1 MDMSDLQMKD
11 RMADGRIVL
20 CGSNAYEK
28 KYYFNPLF
36 DSVPESVK
44 EELHIICV
52 LFTEEAGGVFLI
64 VFEPDGSIS
73 METEAAEEDISGI
86 VINPGGLTHTSVA
99 LLDALRGAE
108 IPAVEVHLSNIFTRE
123 SYRHESVTA
132 PGCIGVIAGFREVG
146 YRMALAGLVSYLNV
160 EKDREN

>member
-73 METEAAEEDISGI
+73 METEAAEEDILYDDI
-86 VINPGGLTHTSVA
+86 T
-99 LLDALRGAE
+99 
-108 IPAVEVHLSNIFTRE
+108 
-123 SYRHESVTA
+123 
-132 PGCIGVIAGFREVG
+132 
-146 YRMALAGLVSYLNV
+146 AGLLVSEIRRHRQTLFEELQLFYRVFVLK
-160 EKDREN
+160 EDITLEDEA

>member
-1 MDMSDLQMKD
+1 MAMSDLQMKD

-73 METEAAEEDISGI
+73 METEAAEEDILYDDI
-86 VINPGGLTHTSVA
+86 TAGLLVSEIRR
-99 LLDALRGAE
+99 LRPTLFE
-108 IPAVEVHLSNIFTRE
+108 ELQL
-123 SYRHESVTA
+123 SYRVSVLKADITL
-132 PGCIGVIAGFREVG
+132 ED
-146 YRMALAGLVSYLNV
+146 
-160 EKDREN
+160 ET

>member
-1 MDMSDLQMKD
+1 MAMSDLQMKD

-73 METEAAEEDISGI
+73 METEAAEEDILYDDI
-86 VINPGGLTHTSVA
+86 T
-99 LLDALRGAE
+99 
-108 IPAVEVHLSNIFTRE
+108 
-123 SYRHESVTA
+123 
-132 PGCIGVIAGFREVG
+132 
-146 YRMALAGLVSYLNV
+146 AGLLVSEIRRHRQTLFEELQLFYRVFVLKEDITV
-160 EKDREN
+160 EDET

>member
-1 MDMSDLQMKD
+1 MAMFDLQMKD

-73 METEAAEEDISGI
+73 METEAAEEDILYDDI
-86 VINPGGLTHTSVA
+86 T
-99 LLDALRGAE
+99 
-108 IPAVEVHLSNIFTRE
+108 
-123 SYRHESVTA
+123 
-132 PGCIGVIAGFREVG
+132 
-146 YRMALAGLVSYLNV
+146 AGLLVSEIRRHRQTLFEELQLFYRVFVLK
-160 EKDREN
+160 EDITLEDET

>member
-1 MDMSDLQMKD
+1 MAMSDLQMKD

-73 METEAAEEDISGI
+73 KETEAAEEDILYDDI
-86 VINPGGLTHTSVA
+86 T
-99 LLDALRGAE
+99 
-108 IPAVEVHLSNIFTRE
+108 
-123 SYRHESVTA
+123 
-132 PGCIGVIAGFREVG
+132 
-146 YRMALAGLVSYLNV
+146 AGLLVSEIRRHRQTLFEELQLFYRVFVLK
-160 EKDREN
+160 EDITLEDET

>member
-1 MDMSDLQMKD
+1 MAMSDLQMKD

-73 METEAAEEDISGI
+73 METEAAEEDILYDDI
-86 VINPGGLTHTSVA
+86 T
-99 LLDALRGAE
+99 
-108 IPAVEVHLSNIFTRE
+108 
-123 SYRHESVTA
+123 
-132 PGCIGVIAGFREVG
+132 
-146 YRMALAGLVSYLNV
+146 AGLLVSEIRRHRQTLFEELQLFYRVFVLKEDV
-160 EKDREN
+160 TLEDET

>member
-1 MDMSDLQMKD
+1 MAMSDLQMKD

-36 DSVPESVK
+36 DSVPEAVK

-52 LFTEEAGGVFLI
+52 VFTEEAGGGFLI

-73 METEAAEEDISGI
+73 METEAAEEDILYDDI
-86 VINPGGLTHTSVA
+86 T
-99 LLDALRGAE
+99 
-108 IPAVEVHLSNIFTRE
+108 
-123 SYRHESVTA
+123 
-132 PGCIGVIAGFREVG
+132 
-146 YRMALAGLVSYLNV
+146 AGLLVSEIRRHRQTLFEELQLFYRVFVLK
-160 EKDREN
+160 EDITLEDET

>member
-73 METEAAEEDISGI
+73 METEAAEEDILYDDI
-86 VINPGGLTHTSVA
+86 T
-99 LLDALRGAE
+99 
-108 IPAVEVHLSNIFTRE
+108 
-123 SYRHESVTA
+123 
-132 PGCIGVIAGFREVG
+132 
-146 YRMALAGLVSYLNV
+146 AGLLVSEIRRHRQTLFEELQLFYRVFVLK
-160 EKDREN
+160 EDITLEDET

>member
-1 MDMSDLQMKD
+1 MAMSDLQMKD

-73 METEAAEEDISGI
+73 METEAAEEDILYDDI
-86 VINPGGLTHTSVA
+86 T
-99 LLDALRGAE
+99 
-108 IPAVEVHLSNIFTRE
+108 
-123 SYRHESVTA
+123 
-132 PGCIGVIAGFREVG
+132 
-146 YRMALAGLVSYLNV
+146 AGLLVCEVRRHSQTLFEELQLFYRVFVLK
-160 EKDREN
+160 EDITLEDET

>member
-1 MDMSDLQMKD
+1 MSDLQMKD

-73 METEAAEEDISGI
+73 METEAAEEDILYDDI
-86 VINPGGLTHTSVA
+86 T
-99 LLDALRGAE
+99 
-108 IPAVEVHLSNIFTRE
+108 
-123 SYRHESVTA
+123 
-132 PGCIGVIAGFREVG
+132 
-146 YRMALAGLVSYLNV
+146 AGLLVSEIRRHRQTLFEELQLFYRVFVLKEDV
-160 EKDREN
+160 TLEDET

>member
-1 MDMSDLQMKD
+1 MAMSDLQMKD

-28 KYYFNPLF
+28 RYYFNPLF

-73 METEAAEEDISGI
+73 METEAAEEDILYDDI
-86 VINPGGLTHTSVA
+86 T
-99 LLDALRGAE
+99 
-108 IPAVEVHLSNIFTRE
+108 
-123 SYRHESVTA
+123 
-132 PGCIGVIAGFREVG
+132 
-146 YRMALAGLVSYLNV
+146 AGLLVSEIRRHRQTLFEELQLFYRVFVLK
-160 EKDREN
+160 EDICCQDFP

>member
-1 MDMSDLQMKD
+1 MSDLQMKD
-11 RMADGRIVL
+11 RMVDGRIVL

-73 METEAAEEDISGI
+73 METEAAEEDILYDDI
-86 VINPGGLTHTSVA
+86 T
-99 LLDALRGAE
+99 
-108 IPAVEVHLSNIFTRE
+108 
-123 SYRHESVTA
+123 
-132 PGCIGVIAGFREVG
+132 
-146 YRMALAGLVSYLNV
+146 AGLLVSEIRRHRQTLFEELRLFYRVFVLK
-160 EKDREN
+160 EDITLEDET

>member
-52 LFTEEAGGVFLI
+52 LFTEEEGGVFLI

-73 METEAAEEDISGI
+73 METEAAEEDILYDDI
-86 VINPGGLTHTSVA
+86 T
-99 LLDALRGAE
+99 
-108 IPAVEVHLSNIFTRE
+108 
-123 SYRHESVTA
+123 
-132 PGCIGVIAGFREVG
+132 
-146 YRMALAGLVSYLNV
+146 AGLLVSEIRRHRQTLFEELQLFYRVFVLK
-160 EKDREN
+160 EDITLEDET

>member
-1 MDMSDLQMKD
+1 MVMSDLQMKD
-11 RMADGRIVL
+11 RMADGRLVL

-36 DSVPESVK
+36 NSVPESVK

-73 METEAAEEDISGI
+73 METEAAEEDILYDDI
-86 VINPGGLTHTSVA
+86 T
-99 LLDALRGAE
+99 
-108 IPAVEVHLSNIFTRE
+108 
-123 SYRHESVTA
+123 
-132 PGCIGVIAGFREVG
+132 
-146 YRMALAGLVSYLNV
+146 AGLLVSEIRRHRQTLFEELQLFYRVFVLK
-160 EKDREN
+160 EDITLEDET

>member
-1 MDMSDLQMKD
+1 MNILILNGPNLQALGRREVGIYGSKSWDDIALELSSYAATLGVDLVYSQSNYEGALID
-11 RMADGRIVL
+11 RIWQ
-20 CGSNAYEK
+20 
-28 KYYFNPLF
+28 
-36 DSVPESVK
+36 
-44 EELHIICV
+44 
-52 LFTEEAGGVFLI
+52 
-64 VFEPDGSIS
+64 
-73 METEAAEEDISGI
+73 AAEEDISGI

-108 IPAVEVHLSNIFTRE
+108 IPAVEVHLSNIFNRE

>member
-1 MDMSDLQMKD
+1 MAMSDLQMKD

-52 LFTEEAGGVFLI
+52 LLTEEAGGVFLI

-73 METEAAEEDISGI
+73 METEAAEEDILYDDI
-86 VINPGGLTHTSVA
+86 T
-99 LLDALRGAE
+99 
-108 IPAVEVHLSNIFTRE
+108 
-123 SYRHESVTA
+123 
-132 PGCIGVIAGFREVG
+132 
-146 YRMALAGLVSYLNV
+146 AGLLVSEIRRHRQTLFEELQLFYRVFVLK
-160 EKDREN
+160 EDITLEDET

>member
-1 MDMSDLQMKD
+1 MVMSDLQMKD

-28 KYYFNPLF
+28 NYYFNPLF

-73 METEAAEEDISGI
+73 METEAAEEDILYDDI
-86 VINPGGLTHTSVA
+86 T
-99 LLDALRGAE
+99 
-108 IPAVEVHLSNIFTRE
+108 
-123 SYRHESVTA
+123 
-132 PGCIGVIAGFREVG
+132 
-146 YRMALAGLVSYLNV
+146 AGLLVSEIRRHRQTLFEELQLFYRVFVLK
-160 EKDREN
+160 EDITLEDET

>member
-1 MDMSDLQMKD
+1 MAMSDLQMKD

-44 EELHIICV
+44 EELHISCV
-52 LFTEEAGGVFLI
+52 LFKEEAGGVFLI

-73 METEAAEEDISGI
+73 METEAAEEDILYDDI
-86 VINPGGLTHTSVA
+86 T
-99 LLDALRGAE
+99 
-108 IPAVEVHLSNIFTRE
+108 
-123 SYRHESVTA
+123 
-132 PGCIGVIAGFREVG
+132 
-146 YRMALAGLVSYLNV
+146 AGLLVSEIRRHRQTLFEELQLFYRVFVLK
-160 EKDREN
+160 EDITLEDET

>member
-1 MDMSDLQMKD
+1 MSDLQMKD

-73 METEAAEEDISGI
+73 METEAAEADILYDDITAGLLVSEIRRHRQTLFEELQLFYRVFVLKEDIT
-86 VINPGGLTHTSVA
+86 LEDET
-99 LLDALRGAE
+99 
-108 IPAVEVHLSNIFTRE
+108 
-123 SYRHESVTA
+123 
-132 PGCIGVIAGFREVG
+132 
-146 YRMALAGLVSYLNV
+146 
-160 EKDREN
+160 

>member
-1 MDMSDLQMKD
+1 MAMSDLQMKD
-11 RMADGRIVL
+11 RMADVRIVL

-73 METEAAEEDISGI
+73 METEAAEEDILYDDI
-86 VINPGGLTHTSVA
+86 T
-99 LLDALRGAE
+99 
-108 IPAVEVHLSNIFTRE
+108 
-123 SYRHESVTA
+123 
-132 PGCIGVIAGFREVG
+132 
-146 YRMALAGLVSYLNV
+146 AGLLVSEIRRHRQTLFEELQLFYRVFVLK
-160 EKDREN
+160 EDITLEDET

>member
-1 MDMSDLQMKD
+1 MAMSDLQMKE

-73 METEAAEEDISGI
+73 METEAAEEDILYDDI
-86 VINPGGLTHTSVA
+86 T
-99 LLDALRGAE
+99 
-108 IPAVEVHLSNIFTRE
+108 
-123 SYRHESVTA
+123 
-132 PGCIGVIAGFREVG
+132 
-146 YRMALAGLVSYLNV
+146 AGLLVSEIRRHRQTLFEELQLFYRVFVLK
-160 EKDREN
+160 EDITLEDET

>member
-1 MDMSDLQMKD
+1 MSDLQIKD

-73 METEAAEEDISGI
+73 METEAAEEDILYDDI
-86 VINPGGLTHTSVA
+86 T
-99 LLDALRGAE
+99 
-108 IPAVEVHLSNIFTRE
+108 
-123 SYRHESVTA
+123 
-132 PGCIGVIAGFREVG
+132 
-146 YRMALAGLVSYLNV
+146 AGLLVSEIRRHRQTLFEELQLFYRVFVLK
-160 EKDREN
+160 EDITLEDET

>member
-1 MDMSDLQMKD
+1 MAMSDLQMKD

-44 EELHIICV
+44 EELHVICV

-73 METEAAEEDISGI
+73 METEAAEEDI
-86 VINPGGLTHTSVA
+86 LY
-99 LLDALRGAE
+99 DE
-108 IPAVEVHLSNIFTRE
+108 IT
-123 SYRHESVTA
+123 
-132 PGCIGVIAGFREVG
+132 
-146 YRMALAGLVSYLNV
+146 AGLLVSEIRRHRQTLFEELQLFYRVFVLKEDV
-160 EKDREN
+160 TLEDET

>member
-1 MDMSDLQMKD
+1 MAMSDLQMKD

-44 EELHIICV
+44 EELHFICV

-73 METEAAEEDISGI
+73 METEAAEEDILYDDI
-86 VINPGGLTHTSVA
+86 T
-99 LLDALRGAE
+99 
-108 IPAVEVHLSNIFTRE
+108 
-123 SYRHESVTA
+123 
-132 PGCIGVIAGFREVG
+132 
-146 YRMALAGLVSYLNV
+146 AGLLVSEIRRHRQTLFEELQLFYRVFVLK
-160 EKDREN
+160 EDITLEDET

>member
-1 MDMSDLQMKD
+1 MAMSDLQMKD

-64 VFEPDGSIS
+64 VFEPGGSIS
-73 METEAAEEDISGI
+73 METEAAEEDILYDDI
-86 VINPGGLTHTSVA
+86 T
-99 LLDALRGAE
+99 
-108 IPAVEVHLSNIFTRE
+108 
-123 SYRHESVTA
+123 
-132 PGCIGVIAGFREVG
+132 
-146 YRMALAGLVSYLNV
+146 AGLLVSEIRRHRQTLFEELQLFYRVFVLK
-160 EKDREN
+160 EDITLEDET

>member
-1 MDMSDLQMKD
+1 MAMSDLQMKD

-64 VFEPDGSIS
+64 VFAPDGSIS
-73 METEAAEEDISGI
+73 METEAAEEDILYDDI
-86 VINPGGLTHTSVA
+86 T
-99 LLDALRGAE
+99 
-108 IPAVEVHLSNIFTRE
+108 
-123 SYRHESVTA
+123 
-132 PGCIGVIAGFREVG
+132 
-146 YRMALAGLVSYLNV
+146 AGLLVSEIRRHRQTLFEELQLFYRVFVLK
-160 EKDREN
+160 EDITLEDET

>member
-1 MDMSDLQMKD
+1 MVMSDLQMKD

-44 EELHIICV
+44 EELHIIGV

-73 METEAAEEDISGI
+73 METEAAEEDILYDDI
-86 VINPGGLTHTSVA
+86 T
-99 LLDALRGAE
+99 
-108 IPAVEVHLSNIFTRE
+108 
-123 SYRHESVTA
+123 
-132 PGCIGVIAGFREVG
+132 
-146 YRMALAGLVSYLNV
+146 AGLLVSEIHRQTLFEELQLFYRVFVLK
-160 EKDREN
+160 EDITLEDET

>member
-1 MDMSDLQMKD
+1 MAMSDLQMKD

-36 DSVPESVK
+36 NSVPKSVK

-73 METEAAEEDISGI
+73 METEAAEEDILYDDI
-86 VINPGGLTHTSVA
+86 T
-99 LLDALRGAE
+99 
-108 IPAVEVHLSNIFTRE
+108 
-123 SYRHESVTA
+123 
-132 PGCIGVIAGFREVG
+132 
-146 YRMALAGLVSYLNV
+146 AGLLVSEIRRHRQTLFEELQLFYRVFVLK
-160 EKDREN
+160 EDITLEDET

>member
-1 MDMSDLQMKD
+1 MAMSDLQMKD

-36 DSVPESVK
+36 DSVPESGK

-73 METEAAEEDISGI
+73 METEAAEEDILYDDI
-86 VINPGGLTHTSVA
+86 T
-99 LLDALRGAE
+99 
-108 IPAVEVHLSNIFTRE
+108 
-123 SYRHESVTA
+123 
-132 PGCIGVIAGFREVG
+132 
-146 YRMALAGLVSYLNV
+146 AGLLVSEIRRHRQTLFEELQLFYRVFVLK
-160 EKDREN
+160 EDITLEDET

>member
-1 MDMSDLQMKD
+1 MVMSDLQMKD

-73 METEAAEEDISGI
+73 METEAAEEDILYDDI
-86 VINPGGLTHTSVA
+86 T
-99 LLDALRGAE
+99 
-108 IPAVEVHLSNIFTRE
+108 
-123 SYRHESVTA
+123 
-132 PGCIGVIAGFREVG
+132 
-146 YRMALAGLVSYLNV
+146 AGLLVSEIRRHRQTLFEELQLFYRVFVLK
-160 EKDREN
+160 EDITLEDET

>member
-1 MDMSDLQMKD
+1 MSDLQMKD

-73 METEAAEEDISGI
+73 METEAAEEDILYDDI
-86 VINPGGLTHTSVA
+86 T
-99 LLDALRGAE
+99 
-108 IPAVEVHLSNIFTRE
+108 
-123 SYRHESVTA
+123 
-132 PGCIGVIAGFREVG
+132 
-146 YRMALAGLVSYLNV
+146 AGLLV
-160 EKDREN
+160 REIRRHRQTLFEELQLFYRVFVLKEDITLEDET

>member
-1 MDMSDLQMKD
+1 MSDLQMRD

-73 METEAAEEDISGI
+73 METEAAEEDILYDDI
-86 VINPGGLTHTSVA
+86 T
-99 LLDALRGAE
+99 
-108 IPAVEVHLSNIFTRE
+108 
-123 SYRHESVTA
+123 
-132 PGCIGVIAGFREVG
+132 
-146 YRMALAGLVSYLNV
+146 AGLLVSEIRRHRQTLFEELQLFYRVFVLK
-160 EKDREN
+160 EDITLEDET

>member
-1 MDMSDLQMKD
+1 MAMSDLQMKD

-73 METEAAEEDISGI
+73 METEAAGEDILYDDI
-86 VINPGGLTHTSVA
+86 T
-99 LLDALRGAE
+99 
-108 IPAVEVHLSNIFTRE
+108 
-123 SYRHESVTA
+123 
-132 PGCIGVIAGFREVG
+132 
-146 YRMALAGLVSYLNV
+146 AGLLVSEIRRHRQTLFEELQLFYRVFVLK
-160 EKDREN
+160 EDITLEDET

>member
-1 MDMSDLQMKD
+1 MAMSDLQMKD

-44 EELHIICV
+44 EELNIICV

-73 METEAAEEDISGI
+73 METEAAEEDILYDDI
-86 VINPGGLTHTSVA
+86 T
-99 LLDALRGAE
+99 
-108 IPAVEVHLSNIFTRE
+108 
-123 SYRHESVTA
+123 
-132 PGCIGVIAGFREVG
+132 
-146 YRMALAGLVSYLNV
+146 AGLLVSEIRRHRQTLFEELQLFYRVFVLK
-160 EKDREN
+160 EDITLEDET

>member
-1 MDMSDLQMKD
+1 MAMSDLQMKD

-73 METEAAEEDISGI
+73 METEAAEEDILYDDI
-86 VINPGGLTHTSVA
+86 TPGL
-99 LLDALRGAE
+99 
-108 IPAVEVHLSNIFTRE
+108 
-123 SYRHESVTA
+123 
-132 PGCIGVIAGFREVG
+132 
-146 YRMALAGLVSYLNV
+146 LVSEIRRHRQTLFEELQLFYRVFVLK
-160 EKDREN
+160 EDITLEDET

>member
-1 MDMSDLQMKD
+1 MAMSDLQMKD
-11 RMADGRIVL
+11 RMVDGRIVL

-44 EELHIICV
+44 EEVHIICV

-73 METEAAEEDISGI
+73 METEAAEEDILYDDI
-86 VINPGGLTHTSVA
+86 T
-99 LLDALRGAE
+99 
-108 IPAVEVHLSNIFTRE
+108 
-123 SYRHESVTA
+123 
-132 PGCIGVIAGFREVG
+132 
-146 YRMALAGLVSYLNV
+146 AGLLVSEIRRHRQTLFEELQLFYRVFVLK
-160 EKDREN
+160 EDITLEDET